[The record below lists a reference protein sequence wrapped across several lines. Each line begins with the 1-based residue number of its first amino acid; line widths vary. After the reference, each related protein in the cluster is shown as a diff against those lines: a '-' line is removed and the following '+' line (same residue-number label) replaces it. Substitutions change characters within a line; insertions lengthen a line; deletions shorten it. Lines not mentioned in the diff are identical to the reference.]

1 VTAHVPSSPFSALVV
16 ETNGPDAVL
25 AVSAL
30 TSAGFAVTLADSFE
44 IARQLLVTRPPLVL
58 ITEIRLGAYNGLH
71 LAIRGAGMVPPL
83 TVVVTSAT
91 ADVVLEREAERI
103 GATFVVKPVTASEL
117 TAAVFRTALRRPNAD
132 GVIEPVRPP
141 FERRRQDRRTLTAGW
156 MALERRRLE
165 RRKDVRGLLLRA
177 SIS

>member
-1 VTAHVPSSPFSALVV
+1 MTAHLPSSPFSALVV
-16 ETNGPDAVL
+16 ETNGPDAVM

-30 TSAGFAVTLADSFE
+30 TSVGFAVTLADSFD

-58 ITEIRLGAYNGLH
+58 VTEIRLGAYNGLH

-83 TVVVTSAT
+83 TVVVTSGT

-103 GATFVVKPVTASEL
+103 GATFVLKPVTASEL

-132 GVIEPVRPP
+132 GIIEPVRPP
-141 FERRRQDRRTLTAGW
+141 FERRRHDRRTLTAGS
-156 MALERRRLE
+156 MVLERRRLE
-165 RRKDVRGLLLRA
+165 RRKDIRGLLLKA
-177 SIS
+177 SLT